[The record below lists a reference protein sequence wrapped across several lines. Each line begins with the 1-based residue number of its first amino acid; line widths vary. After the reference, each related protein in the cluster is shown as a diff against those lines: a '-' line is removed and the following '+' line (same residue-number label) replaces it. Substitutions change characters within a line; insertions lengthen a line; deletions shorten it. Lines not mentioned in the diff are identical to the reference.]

1 MLELKGVKFDLF
13 AGVYIMF
20 GHAKYLFVL
29 YVGKHGEMHVFIS
42 KLIDE
47 CPIDDWNANILLFV
61 HVMYAIS

>member
-13 AGVYIMF
+13 AGVYTMF

-29 YVGKHGEMHVFIS
+29 YVGKHGEMHVFIP

-47 CPIDDWNANILLFV
+47 CPIDD
-61 HVMYAIS
+61 